1 MLKNVSIPLRD
12 ESCCEFID
20 VYGTQSPLISKCEIK
35 VCYVSDEP
43 NRNGSIITKNT
54 ALQMA
59 KTLPGCPIVGFYNK
73 ETEDFEEHN
82 KSIELVEENGQIVDI
97 KFTDNT
103 FPFGFVDL
111 HPRVW
116 FQKFNDNGVIHE
128 YLMTEG
134 YIWTGQ
140 MPEAQRI
147 IDKGNN
153 QSMELDEETLKGF
166 WANNEENDTKFFI
179 INEAII
185 SKLCILGEDY
195 EPCFEGASIYKSPID
210 AYDYYKLNK
219 EEHLEENNNVKITF
233 VKMAKELTEILLQD
247 KGGEDRMNFK
257 EYEVNMD
264 SEVFKSVFS
273 FIPSEYKIK
282 TFMEDVE
289 ASKKFAVLENAEGN
303 LFRLN
308 LVEESEE
315 YGDIEAFEFE
325 GDFNFSYD
333 EEAYADFAKKNKS
346 EEEKEEPEDSETK
359 HDDNSEEDEKE
370 DEDEKNKNE
379 NKYSLEEI
387 SELENKISELENKLS
402 DFSTKYSLLE
412 EQNTELLN
420 FKKASD
426 RKEKEEMINSFFM
439 LSDEEKKD
447 VVDNIDNYSL
457 EDIEAKLSI
466 IYVRNKVNFEDNSN
480 NKDTYY
486 DTTNDND
493 FEDIPTWLQRA
504 DKIEH
509 NSL

>member
-1 MLKNVSIPLRD
+1 MPKNMSIPLRD

-20 VYGTQSPLISKCEIK
+20 IYGTQNPLISKCEIK

-43 NRNGSIITKNT
+43 NRNGSVITKNT

-73 ETEDFEEHN
+73 ETKDFEEHN
-82 KSIELVEENGQIVDI
+82 KSIELIEENGQIVDI
-97 KFTDNT
+97 KFADNT

-116 FQKFNDNGVIHE
+116 FQKFNDNGIIHE

-134 YIWTGQ
+134 YVWTGQ

-153 QSMELDEETLKGF
+153 QSMELDEDTLKGF
-166 WANNEENDTKFFI
+166 WANNEENNTKFFI

-210 AYDYYKLNK
+210 AYKLNK
-219 EEHLEENNNVKITF
+219 EEEYPEDNDVKITF
-233 VKMAKELTEILLQD
+233 AKMAKELTEILLQD
-247 KGGEDRMNFK
+247 KGGEDRMNFN

-264 SEVFKSVFS
+264 SEVFESVFS

-282 TFMEDVE
+282 TFMEDIE
-289 ASKKFAVLENAEGN
+289 ASKKFAVLENTEGN

-333 EEAYADFAKKNKS
+333 EEAYAEFAKKRKS
-346 EEEKEEPEDSETK
+346 EEEEEEKPEDSETEPK
-359 HDDNSEEDEKE
+359 DDSKENEDEE
-370 DEDEKNKNE
+370 NKKKK
-379 NKYSLEEI
+379 KYSLEEI

-493 FEDIPTWLQRA
+493 FEDVPTWLQRA

-509 NSL
+509 SL